1 MSKGICDGKKR
12 NPGLAAQI
20 YTKTHVSG
28 NSKQT
33 DKEGNKKKW
42 RKTYSGGVRMC
53 PSQSH

>member
-1 MSKGICDGKKR
+1 MSKGICDEKKR